1 MKPKK
6 KILIFIDWYLPGFKA
21 GGPIRSCAN
30 LVAHL
35 SSSFEFY
42 IITRDT
48 DYCESKPYHGVTSN
62 KWTSLTDNVNVFYV
76 SADKL
81 SYYYLEGITQTLS
94 FDVVYV
100 NGVYSK
106 NFSIYPLLLF
116 QKKETPVIVAARGM
130 LAQSAIGVKSFKK
143 KLFLK
148 LAALLGL
155 YRNVIF
161 HATNTK
167 EKEDIIREVGSK
179 TVVRVAPNLH
189 KLNFK
194 EETTPIEK
202 KVNELRLVSIAR
214 VSPEKNLLQLL
225 EALSTQ
231 TENITLDI
239 YGTQYNKGYW
249 EKCKEQID
257 SAPVNIKI
265 NYKGV
270 IEPNQIESTIEKYHF
285 LVLLS
290 LGENFGHV
298 ILESFMAARPVIISN
313 QTPWSHLI
321 EKCLG
326 WDIALNSSTEINSVL
341 TSAAKM
347 TQAEFDVLINSC
359 KNYAQTIISDKDII
373 KQSVT
378 LFCTE

>member
-1 MKPKK
+1 M
-6 KILIFIDWYLPGFKA
+6 IFIDWYLPGFKA

-35 SSSFEFY
+35 SGKFEFY

-48 DYCESKPYHGVTSN
+48 DYCEATPYHGITSN
-62 KWTSLTDNVNVFYV
+62 EWTKLKDNVNVFYV

-81 SYYYLEGITQTLS
+81 SYSYLESVTQTLS
-94 FDVVYV
+94 FDIVYV

-106 NFSIYPLLLF
+106 CFSIYPLLLF

-130 LAQSAIGVKSFKK
+130 LAQSAIGVKSYKK
-143 KLFLK
+143 KLFLF
-148 LAALLGL
+148 LASLFGL

-161 HATNTK
+161 HATNPK
-167 EKEDIIREVGSK
+167 EEEDIIKTIDSK
-179 TVVRVAPNLH
+179 AIVRVAPNLH

-194 EETTPIEK
+194 EEIVPIEK
-202 KVNELRLVSIAR
+202 KVNELKLVSIAR

-225 EALSTQ
+225 KALSRQ
-231 TENITLDI
+231 PEHITLDI
-239 YGTQYNKGYW
+239 YGTQYDTRYW

-257 SAPVNIKI
+257 NIPANIKV

-270 IEPNQIESTIEKYHF
+270 VAPDKIESTIEKYHF

-313 QTPWSHLI
+313 QTPWSELN
-321 EKCLG
+321 EKNVG
-326 WDIALNSSTEINSVL
+326 WDIDLKSNAEINSVL
-341 TSAAKM
+341 TFAAKM
-347 TQAEFDVLINSC
+347 TQPEFDILVNSS
-359 KNYAQTIISDKDII
+359 KNYAQTIINDNDII

-378 LFCTE
+378 LFDNE